1 MQNWKQQQDEKIQVL
16 DPIQANT
23 IKAYMQD
30 MWVFH
35 AVF

>member
-1 MQNWKQQQDEKIQVL
+1 MKNWKQQQDDKITVL

-30 MWVFH
+30 M
-35 AVF
+35 